1 MGVVDIV
8 ERMRSDWNR
17 RAKEDAYFYA
27 AFARRQQSDEE
38 FFASASDT
46 IPTLEKELFRLPAS
60 AIGRRALEIGCG
72 PGRLMGPMSR
82 HFGEIHGVDISEE
95 MITLA
100 GERLRSIS
108 NARLHV
114 TQASD
119 LSMFG
124 DDSFDFAYSYTVFQH
139 IPSRDVVL
147 NYLRESRRVLKPG
160 GILCCQLRG
169 TPPLKT
175 ELERELETWTG
186 CHFSRDE
193 MLAFAREHDFQL
205 VAISGLET
213 QYMWTTWRKP
223 AVVEPRN
230 FAHTELKNVTISSGS
245 DRVVP
250 QRGREACVSLWVD
263 GLPQNC
269 DLSDFEIRFAEI
281 AQRGGFLSP
290 IGETGGGQLNA
301 RVPAEIAAGE
311 VEVSLIA
318 GGQPI
323 PARRRIEIAA
333 ESMEPS
339 VVTVTDAIHIG
350 SKFRVETG
358 GLKVTLEGVLRPDEI
373 SFHIQ
378 GREAEI
384 VQVEYKDPVL
394 EKYEYSFYLPK
405 KTLKGHV
412 PLVVRAAGGD
422 LATVAIEIV

>member
-1 MGVVDIV
+1 MGLVDIV

-38 FFASASDT
+38 FFASAADT

-60 AIGRRALEIGCG
+60 TTARRALEIGCG
-72 PGRLMGPMSR
+72 PGRLMGPMSG

-100 GERLRSIS
+100 GERLRSIP

-114 TQASD
+114 TEGSD

-124 DDSFDFAYSYTVFQH
+124 DGSFDFAYSYTVFQH

-193 MLAFAREHDFQL
+193 MLAFASERDFQL

-223 AVVEPRN
+223 VTTEARD
-230 FAHTELKNVTISSGS
+230 FSRAELKNVTISSGNL
-245 DRVVP
+245 RVVP
-250 QRGREACVSLWVD
+250 QRGREACASLWID

-269 DLSDFEIRFAEI
+269 DLSDFEIRFGAV
-281 AQRGGFLSP
+281 AQRGSFLSP
-290 IGETGGGQLNA
+290 IGGTGAGQLNA
-301 RVPAEIAAGE
+301 RVPADIRPGD
-311 VEVSLIA
+311 VEVTLIA
-318 GGQPI
+318 GGHAI
-323 PARRRIEIAA
+323 PGRCFIEISAA
-333 ESMEPS
+333 PMEPS

-358 GLKVTLEGVLRPDEI
+358 GLKVTLEGVERPGEL

-384 VQVEYKDPVL
+384 VQIEYKDPVL

-412 PLVVRAAGGD
+412 PVVIRVGGRD
-422 LATVAIEIV
+422 LAAVPIEIV